1 MIIDGKALAADVEV
15 ETAERVKKL
24 AEKGIVPGLAT
35 VLVGE
40 NPASQMYIRLKH
52 SACTRV
58 GIRSENVVLPENS
71 SEEELIAKIQELN
84 GRPDINGILL
94 QLPLPKGLSP
104 QKAMMSILPEKDVD
118 GFHPVNMGALLLG
131 AERLVPCTPRGII
144 YALERLG
151 KKLEGAEAVIVG
163 HSNVVG
169 KPLAAMLLN
178 RNATVQVCHVFTK
191 DLAEHTRDAE
201 ILVVAA
207 GVPAL
212 IKKEMVR
219 PGAIVFDVG
228 INRVG
233 DKTVGDVDFDGR
245 KGHCLGHNP
254 CSGRR
259 RTAHGG
265 HAALPDGIG
274 GREPDDLK
282 MSLVIALAAS
292 REAVIGADRRAIAFL
307 GPCPE
312 LEEELYS
319 GQIKNDQELAD
330 RARELGASLQVS
342 DGREKVWRRGDLL
355 VGEVTEISAKLSRR
369 RRIYLTPGAS
379 LQVDITSGE
388 DSTSAGRGRRR
399 RGEDQSLGRRGVHS
413 LWQPFHTEAGLRRGG
428 PGGGKGK
435 RGSHQEHPGKSR
447 R

>member
-15 ETAERVKKL
+15 EAAEKVKRLAER
-24 AEKGIVPGLAT
+24 GIVPGLAT
-35 VLVGE
+35 MLVGE

-71 SEEELIAKIQELN
+71 SEDELIAKIQELN
-84 GRPDINGILL
+84 GRADINGILL

-178 RNATVQVCHVFTK
+178 RNATVQVCHVFTR
-191 DLAEHTRDAE
+191 DLAEHTRAAE

-219 PGAIVFDVG
+219 PGAVVFDVG

-233 DKTVGDVDFDGR
+233 DKTVGDVDFDGV
-245 KGHCLGHNP
+245 K
-254 CSGRR
+254 
-259 RTAHGG
+259 
-265 HAALPDGIG
+265 D
-274 GREPDDLK
+274 
-282 MSLVIALAAS
+282 IAS
-292 REAVIGADRRAIAFL
+292 AI
-307 GPCPE
+307 
-312 LEEELYS
+312 
-319 GQIKNDQELAD
+319 
-330 RARELGASLQVS
+330 
-342 DGREKVWRRGDLL
+342 
-355 VGEVTEISAKLSRR
+355 
-369 RRIYLTPGAS
+369 TP
-379 LQVDITSGE
+379 V
-388 DSTSAGRGRRR
+388 
-399 RGEDQSLGRRGVHS
+399 
-413 LWQPFHTEAGLRRGG
+413 
-428 PGGGKGK
+428 PGGVGPLTVAMLL
-435 RGSHQEHPGKSR
+435 SQTVTAAESQMI
-447 R
+447 